1 MQKRNS
7 TKRRPR
13 DENQLAAE
21 IVRLATGEG
30 ETEKSIVSQIMAEMG
45 RKGGKIGGKR
55 RLETMT
61 AEQRSEVALK
71 AARERWK
78 KHKKVNSNPS

>member
-7 TKRRPR
+7 KPKRPK

-30 ETEKSIVSQIMAEMG
+30 EEEKALISKIMSAMG
-45 RKGGKIGGKR
+45 TKGGKIGGKR

-61 AEQRSEVALK
+61 SEERRDIALK
-71 AARERWK
+71 AARARWDKRK
-78 KHKKVNSNPS
+78 KGQTKS